1 MTVAN
6 RIATARSAH
15 SPAIRLIVLTGFM
28 GAGKTTVGRL
38 LAERYGWQFA
48 DADAIIEAD
57 TGHSIAALFQMHGE
71 AWFRELEHRTIR
83 AFAESKSCID
93 TDAAPSLGWVLALG
107 GGAIEDARTR
117 RLLLETT
124 GVCLI
129 HLEVSLSEA
138 IRRCTAEAETVR
150 PVLANQDRL
159 AQRYATRLALYRQ
172 APITFAVDD
181 LAPEQIVQNIIEALS
196 LFPLDRSE
204 T

>member
-1 MTVAN
+1 MTAAN
-6 RIATARSAH
+6 RTATARSAH
-15 SPAIRLIVLTGFM
+15 SPVPAIRLIVLTGFM

-93 TDAAPSLGWVLALG
+93 TNAAPSLGWVLALG

-117 RLLLETT
+117 QLLLETPC
-124 GVCLI
+124 VRLI
-129 HLEVSLSEA
+129 HLEVSLAEA
-138 IRRCTAEAETVR
+138 VRRCTTDAETLR
-150 PVLANQDRL
+150 PVLADRERL
-159 AQRYATRLALYRQ
+159 AARYAQRLEIYRQ
-172 APITFAVDD
+172 APLTLPVDG
-181 LAPEQIVQNIIEALS
+181 LAPQRVAKQIAEHLAQLEGS
-196 LFPLDRSE
+196 
-204 T
+204 

>member
-1 MTVAN
+1 MTAAN
-6 RIATARSAH
+6 RTATARSAH
-15 SPAIRLIVLTGFM
+15 SPVPAIRLIVLTGFM

-117 RLLLETT
+117 QLLLETPC
-124 GVCLI
+124 VRLI
-129 HLEVSLSEA
+129 HLEVSLAEA
-138 IRRCTAEAETVR
+138 VRRCTADAETRR
-150 PVLANQDRL
+150 PVLADRDRL
-159 AQRYATRLALYRQ
+159 AARYAQRLEMYRQ
-172 APITFAVDD
+172 APLTLPVDG
-181 LAPEQIVQNIIEALS
+181 LAPQRVAEQIAEHLAQLEGS
-196 LFPLDRSE
+196 
-204 T
+204 